1 MRSAIDLSPPRADT
15 RSAEPAPLVAHIIH
29 QFSIGGLENG
39 LVNLINHM
47 PAGRYRHAII
57 CLKGFSGFHNR
68 LQRKDVEIVALNKKE
83 GHDIG
88 LYLRLFRTLRRL
100 RPDIVHTR
108 NLSAL
113 EGQFVAALAGI
124 RARAHGEHGRDM
136 VDLDG
141 RNTKYRLLRKALR
154 PFVGHF
160 TTVSKDLEGWLA
172 EAIGA
177 PPHKIAQIY
186 NGVDSARFYPRNTRV
201 SIGPPGFMHADC
213 IVVGSVGR
221 MAAVKDFPSLV
232 RAFLLLLERHP
243 ESRNRLRLLI
253 AGDGEART
261 HCHEML
267 RAAGAEALA
276 WLPGERDDIA
286 TLMQAMDVFALP
298 SLAEGISNTILEA
311 MSSGLPVIAT
321 RVGGNVELVEDGATG
336 RLVPPGDSA
345 ALAAAIYQYCNDD
358 ALRRRHGTAA
368 RHKIEM
374 RFSMDSMTQAYM
386 DVYDRLLNRAPRFG
400 RY

>member
-1 MRSAIDLSPPRADT
+1 MRSAIDLSPALAGT
-15 RSAEPAPLVAHIIH
+15 RNGQPVPLVAHVIH
-29 QFSIGGLENG
+29 QFSVGGLENG

-68 LQRKDVEIVALNKKE
+68 LHRKDVEIVALNKKE

-88 LYLRLFRTLRRL
+88 LYLRLFKTLRRL
-100 RPDIVHTR
+100 QPDIVHTR

-113 EGQFVAALAGI
+113 EGQLVAALAGI

-141 RNTKYRLLRKALR
+141 TNMKYRLLRKGLR

-177 PPHKIAQIY
+177 SPRKITQIY
-186 NGVDSARFYPRNTRV
+186 NGVDSDRFQPRRERV
-201 SIGPPGFMHADC
+201 SIGPPGFMYSDS
-213 IVVGSVGR
+213 IVIGSVGR

-232 RAFLLLLERHP
+232 RAFLLLLERQP
-243 ESRNRLRLLI
+243 ENRNRLRLLI
-253 AGDGEART
+253 AGDGESRAA
-261 HCHEML
+261 CQDML
-267 RAAGAEALA
+267 RAAGAETLA

-286 TLMQAMDVFALP
+286 ALMQAMDVFILP

-321 RVGGNVELVEDGATG
+321 RVGGNVELVEDGANG
-336 RLVPPGDSA
+336 RLVPPNDPV
-345 ALAAAIYQYCNDD
+345 ALAAAMHQYCND
-358 ALRRRHGTAA
+358 AAVRRRHGEAA
-368 RHKIEM
+368 RRKIET

-386 DVYDRLLNRAPRFG
+386 DVYDRLLNRRPRSG
-400 RY
+400 RR